1 MPDGVARSNDAPRI
15 NAGADKM
22 NTISKWALALALL
35 WGPAY
40 GQVPSTNDTSD
51 GYDNTGMGKGAL
63 FNVTPGNSGGS
74 SNTAVGFQ
82 ALYSNTIGYYNT
94 ASGLAALYSNTTGFY
109 NTWVSRPADAT
120 GLS

>member
-35 WGPAY
+35 SGPAY

-63 FNVTPGNSGGS
+63 FNVTPGNSGIRKTVCYLGHVSPDEAEIRTQGS
-74 SNTAVGFQ
+74 Q
-82 ALYSNTIGYYNT
+82 I
-94 ASGLAALYSNTTGFY
+94 
-109 NTWVSRPADAT
+109 
-120 GLS
+120 